1 MAEINRIF
9 WMLVFLLGAAVFGWL
24 SWQDNSSST
33 IAWFMLTSLWSAV
46 CAIAYTVLHWFL
58 VDKKSSG

>member
-9 WMLVFLLGAAVFGWL
+9 WIVVFLLGVLVFGWL
-24 SWQDNSSST
+24 EWQNSSSSQ
-33 IAWFMLTSLWSAV
+33 IAWFLLTSLWSAV

-58 VDKKSSG
+58 VDNKQSP